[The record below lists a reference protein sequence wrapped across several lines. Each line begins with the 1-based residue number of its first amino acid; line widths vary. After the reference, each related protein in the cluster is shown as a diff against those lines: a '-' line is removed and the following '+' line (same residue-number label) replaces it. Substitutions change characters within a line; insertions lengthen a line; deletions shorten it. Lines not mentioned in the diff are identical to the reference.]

1 MIEYPCAKINLGLN
15 VINKRPDGYHNLETV
30 FYPVNIN
37 DKIEIEETPNGKS
50 QQYPCMLKINGINI
64 DGNIQDNLIV
74 KAYNL
79 IKKHYTALP
88 DISVTLTKN
97 IPTQAGMGGGSS
109 DCAYTI
115 RMLNKMFK
123 LNMSISE
130 MQEFAAKLG
139 ADCAFFINP
148 IPSFATGIGEKLSPI
163 NLDLSRYTLVI
174 VKPPLK
180 ISTKEAFSNITPM
193 HPAKCCLDI
202 LVQPIE
208 TWKHELVNDFERS
221 LISRFNEIAEIKQKL
236 YDIGAVYA
244 SMSGSG
250 SAMFGIFKQ
259 KPQNTNNIFNN
270 YFIVTI

>member
-15 VINKRPDGYHNLETV
+15 VIDKRPDGYHNLETV

-130 MQEFAAKLG
+130 MQKFAAKLG

-148 IPSFATGIGEKLSPI
+148 IPSFATGIGEKLSLI

-193 HPAKCCLDI
+193 HPAKCCRDI
-202 LVQPIE
+202 LTQPIE
-208 TWKHELVNDFERS
+208 TWKHELVNDFEQS
-221 LISRFNEIAEIKQKL
+221 LISRFNEIAEIKQTL

-259 KPQNTNNIFNN
+259 KPQNINNVFNN

>member
-37 DKIEIEETPNGKS
+37 DRIEIEETPDGNR
-50 QQYPCMLKINGINI
+50 QQYPCMLKVNGINI

-115 RMLNKMFK
+115 MMLNKMFS
-123 LNMSISE
+123 LNLSVSDMRE
-130 MQEFAAKLG
+130 LAAKLG

-148 IPSFATGIGEKLSPI
+148 TPSFATGIGEKLTPV

-174 VKPPLK
+174 VKPSLK
-180 ISTKEAFSNITPM
+180 ISTKDAFSNITPM
-193 HPAKCCLDI
+193 RPAKCCRDI
-202 LVQPIE
+202 LAQPIE
-208 TWKHELVNDFERS
+208 TWKHELVNDFEQS
-221 LISRFNEIAEIKQKL
+221 LIPKYNEIAEIKQKL
-236 YDIGAVYA
+236 YERGAVYA

-259 KPQNTNNIFNN
+259 KPQAINDIFDNH
-270 YFIVTI
+270 FIAII

>member
-15 VINKRPDGYHNLETV
+15 VINRRSDGYHDLETV

-37 DKIEIEETPNGKS
+37 DKIEIEVTQNDS
-50 QQYPCMLKINGINI
+50 SRQYPCMLKINGIGI

-79 IKKHYTALP
+79 IKEHYAALP

-115 RMLNKMFK
+115 TMLNKMFK
-123 LNMSISE
+123 LNMSTSD
-130 MQEFAAKLG
+130 MQELAAKLG

-163 NLDLSRYTLVI
+163 NLDLSKYTIVI
-174 VKPPLK
+174 VKPPLR
-180 ISTKEAFSNITPM
+180 ISTKEAFSNILPV
-193 HPAKCCLDI
+193 HPAKCCRDI
-202 LVQPIE
+202 LAQPIE
-208 TWKHELVNDFERS
+208 TWKHELVNDFEQS
-221 LISRFNEIAEIKQKL
+221 LISRHNEIAEIKQKL
-236 YDIGAVYA
+236 YGMGAVYA

-259 KPQNTNNIFNN
+259 KPQNINNIFAN
-270 YFIVTI
+270 YFIATI